1 MAYERV
7 CQVHLPQIKRA
18 LGIANVRTEHY
29 AWRSKQLDE
38 GAQNDIIIDR
48 ADNTIN
54 LCEVKFSKD
63 AYRLEKEEY
72 LRIRHRMEAF
82 LQETGTRSAIIPTL
96 ITTFGV
102 AKGLYSDQI
111 VVQLTLDDLF
121 Q

>member
-1 MAYERV
+1 
-7 CQVHLPQIKRA
+7 
-18 LGIANVRTEHY
+18 
-29 AWRSKQLDE
+29 
-38 GAQNDIIIDR
+38 
-48 ADNTIN
+48 
-54 LCEVKFSKD
+54 
-63 AYRLEKEEY
+63 
-72 LRIRHRMEAF
+72 MEAF

>member
-38 GAQNDIIIDR
+38 GAQIDIIIDR

-72 LRIRHRMEAF
+72 MRIRHRMEAF
-82 LQETGTRSAIIPTL
+82 LQETGTRSAIIPSL

-111 VVQLTLDDLF
+111 VVQSTLDDLF